1 MEESS
6 ALTVEHFKHNER
18 WTAADRLW
26 RLVTSGINQVSFA
39 VTGTGFVLSYP
50 AEKAE
55 APAAA

>member
-18 WTAADRLW
+18 WTAADRLC

-39 VTGTGFVLSYP
+39 VTDTGFVLSYP
-50 AEKAE
+50 AKKEE